1 MDKFKAKVKQL
12 WEEAPLQT
20 IFVGVLVANV
30 GVKVLHEL
38 TEARK
43 ANTWSREVDRRRMKY

>member
-1 MDKFKAKVKQL
+1 MDKFKAKLRQA

-20 IFVGVLVANV
+20 ALVGALVVQV
-30 GVKVLHEL
+30 GVKLLHEL

-43 ANTWSREVDRRRMKY
+43 AHTWSREVDRRRMKY